1 MIDLK
6 LANKEFTESMKDTL
20 QKALRYAEAIKF
32 KKTDLDFKKNQ
43 TLDSQ
48 IENLENVIYFIAIK
62 EDCKVKANTICSTLR
77 DFKNDKNLKIK
88 FPKVNICDEES
99 DNKILYIGKS
109 KGKMKGRFVSH
120 LTSSSPSVYGL
131 HLEYWQNNS
140 DLNQLELELFYSK
153 IDLKPEDI
161 DSEILEILETSLH
174 KKYKPILGRTG
185 H

>member
-1 MIDLK
+1 MIDLR

-20 QKALRYAEAIKF
+20 QKALRYAETIKF

-62 EDCKVKANTICSTLR
+62 EDCNVKANTICSTLR
-77 DFKNDKNLKIK
+77 DFKNNKTLKIK
-88 FPKVNICDEES
+88 FPKVNICDEGS

-120 LTSSSPSVYGL
+120 LTSNSPSVYGL

-140 DLNQLELELFYSK
+140 DLNQLELELYYSK
-153 IDLKPEDI
+153 IDLKLEDI

-174 KKYKPILGRTG
+174 KKYKPILGRSG

>member
-48 IENLENVIYFIAIK
+48 IENLENVIYIIK
-62 EDCKVKANTICSTLR
+62 IKDDCNVKAETICTAING
-77 DFKNDKNLKIK
+77 FKGDGNVNIK
-88 FPKVNICDEES
+88 FPKVNNCAENSE
-99 DNKILYIGKS
+99 NKILYVGKS
-109 KGKMKGRFVSH
+109 KGKIKGRFISH
-120 LTSSSPSVYGL
+120 LTSNSPSVYGL
-131 HLEYWQNNS
+131 HLEYWKNNPI
-140 DLNQLELELFYSK
+140 LNELELDLYYAQ
-153 IDLKPEDI
+153 IDLNPEDN
-161 DSEILEILETSLH
+161 DYDILELLETALH
-174 KKYKPILGRTG
+174 KKYKPILGRSG